1 MAQKFFIP
9 LRKLINTFLSFD
21 VDSIALEIAKTNA
34 FQTLVIK
41 LNTEGLPTSQLYQL
55 GEDSTGRTLESI
67 GGGYSPFTIE
77 EKKRKGQPTDR
88 VTLKDTGDFYLSF
101 SVIPFKGGFEITA
114 NPIKDDTNLFEEWG
128 KEILGLNQVNLQI
141 IINFYAK
148 TISEKINQKLRA
160 A

>member
-1 MAQKFFIP
+1 MYYPQ
-9 LRKLINTFLSFD
+9 
-21 VDSIALEIAKTNA
+21 
-34 FQTLVIK
+34 
-41 LNTEGLPTSQLYQL
+41 GLHLLP
-55 GEDSTGRTLESI
+55 
-67 GGGYSPFTIE
+67 P
-77 EKKRKGQPTDR
+77 DR
-88 VTLKDTGDFYLSF
+88 SVTLKDTGDFYLSF